1 MNPPESS
8 NLKIINMDFKNFL
21 PCQDHHKESSE
32 NGECEKPDK
41 DVDAGLV
48 DAGMIV
54 SGIVATRHRL
64 EGNADAGLFRL
75 LEADV
80 RYDAPQVLVQGLGSE
95 VQRLIV
101 QVKV

>member
-1 MNPPESS
+1 
-8 NLKIINMDFKNFL
+8 MDFKIFL

-32 NGECEKPDK
+32 NGECKKPDK
-41 DVDAGLV
+41 DVDAGI
-48 DAGMIV
+48 IV
-54 SGIVATRHRL
+54 SGIVAARHRL

-80 RYDAPQVLVQGLGSE
+80 RDDAPQVLVQGLGSE